1 MARPR
6 RTLPPGAKR
15 YILDQARTGL
25 SETRIAEGLGLDY
38 KSWKRILED
47 DPEAKEVWDQALA
60 IERDRLVE
68 KLHELA
74 TDGNLNA
81 LRLMLASRHGIH
93 ESNATGESAGDQAKI
108 NINLPSSLTANEYQ
122 RIMGGHAQL
131 EPDPVEGEGG
141 E

>member
-81 LRLMLASRHGIH
+81 LRLMLAARHGVH
-93 ESNATGESAGDQAKI
+93 ESNANGETEQSKVT
-108 NINLPSSLTANEYQ
+108 INLPSSLTSNEYG
-122 RIMGGHAQL
+122 RLVSGGASL
-131 EPDPVEGEGG
+131 EPESSGG
-141 E
+141 NGSE